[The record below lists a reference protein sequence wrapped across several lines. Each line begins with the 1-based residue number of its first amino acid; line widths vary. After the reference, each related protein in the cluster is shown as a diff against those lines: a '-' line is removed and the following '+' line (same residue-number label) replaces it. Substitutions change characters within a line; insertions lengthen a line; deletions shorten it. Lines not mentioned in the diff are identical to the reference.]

1 MHWSVGWTFQA
12 ALAYV
17 VIAGLLYWLGGRG
30 WRRRGPHESLRT
42 AAFVTGLVTIVV
54 ALDGPIDYYADE
66 LFWVHMVQHVM
77 LLTVAPPLILLGRPW
92 PRMWRALPL
101 RTRTTVGRTIA
112 RARWTAPLRALARPL
127 PAWVLFN
134 ATLAVWHIPVAY
146 NLTLSNQTIHNLEH
160 ALFFFTG
167 LLFWARVV
175 DPGPLRPRL
184 QWPWRVAYVVGG
196 MVVGW
201 ILAITLVVAK
211 HPLYAHYASLAGR
224 PGGISALTDQQLAG
238 GVMWVLGSISF
249 GIAML
254 IGFYRWLE
262 PEAAPP
268 SAPVRAPQSRPPAA
282 PVAGPQDPSPEA
294 TVPESEHGAQRRPV
308 LTT

>member
-1 MHWSVGWTFQA
+1 VNLGPALPGWTIQA
-12 ALAYV
+12 ALVYV
-17 VIAGLLYWLGGRG
+17 VAAGLLYWLGGRR
-30 WRRRGPHESLRT
+30 WRKREPLRT
-42 AAFVTGLVTIVV
+42 AAFVAGLVTIVV
-54 ALDGPIDYYADE
+54 ALDGPIDNYADE
-66 LFWVHMVQHVM
+66 LFWVHMLQHVL

-101 RTRTTVGRTIA
+101 RTRTAVGRTIA

-134 ATLAVWHIPVAY
+134 ATFVLWHIPAAY
-146 NLTLSNQTIHNLEH
+146 NATLSNQTIHNCEH
-160 ALFFFTG
+160 AMFFFTG

-184 QWPWRVAYVVGG
+184 QWPARIAYVVGG

-201 ILAITLVVAK
+201 ILAITLVLVP
-211 HPLYAHYASLAGR
+211 HPLYAHYADLLTR
-224 PGGISALTDQQLAG
+224 PGGISAVTDQQLAG

-249 GIAML
+249 TIAML

-262 PEAAPP
+262 PESYPPPSPVPTSATRPP
-268 SAPVRAPQSRPPAA
+268 SAGVPGPDAA
-282 PVAGPQDPSPEA
+282 PHP
-294 TVPESEHGAQRRPV
+294 TPV
-308 LTT
+308 LTP